1 MLRVLRLQCR
11 GRRHGHLVA
20 EGRSKS
26 HALSLLLLILLRC
39 YLARQVDELKMDRLM
54 DKAIQAQPSS
64 PLSLV
69 LRQVILV
76 HAATCCLKGEASM
89 HPSIHE
95 QPAR

>member
-54 DKAIQAQPSS
+54 DRAPGYSS
-64 PLSLV
+64 TTV
-69 LRQVILV
+69 LTTITCVTTSDTR
-76 HAATCCLKGEASM
+76 TCCNMLLERRSKHASQY
-89 HPSIHE
+89 S
-95 QPAR
+95 